1 MQGTVTGSTST
12 QWFIA
17 SSFQASVVSLELA
30 LTSIVFSEYN
40 SVSFLHHVWLSA
52 ILYGGRDGLE
62 STGFLP
68 CIHITRGYSGPIK
81 E

>member
-30 LTSIVFSEYN
+30 LTSIIFSEYN
-40 SVSFLHHVWLSA
+40 SVSFLNHVWLSA
-52 ILYGGRDGLE
+52 ILYAAE
-62 STGFLP
+62 MV
-68 CIHITRGYSGPIK
+68 
-81 E
+81 